1 MANTSRAVSKG
12 RRRRKGSLLRALRWL
27 AFVPVASRVPTYTRL
42 IWALA
47 MDSRVPAGRKA
58 LLVGA
63 AGYVLLGRD
72 IIPDNIPILG
82 GIDDLA
88 VVVLAVELFLDSVPD
103 DVLEEKIIELEIDED
118 AFRRDMDQ
126 VRRLTPA
133 PVRKIIR
140 RLPEAIDTAGRLVK
154 QTKVGPKVRS
164 WVTDARPSRPSREE
178 TFA

>member
-1 MANTSRAVSKG
+1 MASTGRAEGKS
-12 RRRRKGSLLRALRWL
+12 RRRRKGSLLRTLRWL

-47 MDSRVPAGRKA
+47 TDARVPASRKA

-72 IIPDNIPILG
+72 IIPDNIPVLG

-103 DVLEEKIIELEIDED
+103 DVLEEKILELEIDED

-126 VRRLTPA
+126 VRRLTPG

-140 RLPEAIDTAGRLVK
+140 RLPETLDTAGRLVK
-154 QTKVGPKVRS
+154 KTRIGPKARS
-164 WVTDARPSRPSREE
+164 WITDARPRRAS
-178 TFA
+178 

>member
-1 MANTSRAVSKG
+1 MASTSRAVSKG

-27 AFVPVASRVPTYTRL
+27 AFVPVAGRVPTYTRL

-47 MDSRVPAGRKA
+47 TDSRVPASRKA

-63 AGYVLLGRD
+63 AGYVFVGRD
-72 IIPDNIPILG
+72 IIPDNIPVLG
-82 GIDDLA
+82 GMDDLA
-88 VVVLAVELFLDSVPD
+88 VVVLAVELFLESVPE
-103 DVLEEKIIELEIDED
+103 DVLEEKILELEIDED

-140 RLPEAIDTAGRLVK
+140 RLPATIDSAGRLVK
-154 QTKVGPKVRS
+154 ETALGPKVRS
-164 WVTDARPSRPSREE
+164 WITDARPSRPS
-178 TFA
+178 